1 MLELEEEP
9 FQKAIFFDVGSP
21 GSMNQSNSNSQKYH
35 IVSPTEEKILRQFR
49 PIQYETRLMTDCI
62 LNSFK

>member
-21 GSMNQSNSNSQKYH
+21 GSMNQSNSNSKKYH
-35 IVSPTEEKILRQFR
+35 IVSPYRREKI
-49 PIQYETRLMTDCI
+49 ETVETDTVRDTTDDRLN
-62 LNSFK
+62 L